1 MKRVGFCLAIASI
14 SISAL
19 PAEAAAVA
27 VGQKCATVNQT
38 AVAKGK
44 KLICTKSGKKITWQ
58 IAKVAK
64 PTATSKPEPYA
75 TDSSLTGL
83 WAKYGWRYRAGDLVI
98 KFATS
103 EFNSYVATKRTPQ
116 QQVKVIAQEG
126 VDPQLIKWIQDGATL
141 VAQSFSYPPLSG
153 PFYDVVASDAEW
165 LKQTYLSI
173 GVSTEEANGKVGA
186 FSAGAPAFGGTT
198 NNTWNWSAI
207 KQNNLLVQDKAGMAQ
222 TAGHEFYHAIQ
233 ENLAKRNPG
242 VGGLEIPNW
251 FWEGPATFV
260 GLQTA
265 AKIGAID
272 YIGEGRKAF
281 IERSNNGAAINRS
294 SNLEEIKANDGKV
307 DPYAIGFAATELL
320 VANVGV
326 AKFNDIYLQLGK
338 GLNFADAFKA
348 ATGVPLADFYLLFEE
363 ARSDLG
369 FPKG

>member
-1 MKRVGFCLAIASI
+1 MKRVSLCLAIASI

-27 VGQKCATVNQT
+27 VGQRCATVNQT

-64 PTATSKPEPYA
+64 PTAPSKPEPYA

-126 VDPQLIKWIQDGATL
+126 VDPQLIKWIQDGAIL
-141 VAQSFSYPPLSG
+141 VAQSFSYPPLNG
-153 PFYDVVASDAEW
+153 PFHDFVAADAEW
-165 LKQTYLSI
+165 LKQAYLSA
-173 GVSTEEANGKVGA
+173 GVSLDEANFKVEA
-186 FSAGAPAFGGTT
+186 FKAGAPAFGGTT
-198 NNTWNWSAI
+198 NNTWNWGVI
-207 KQNNLLVQDKAGMAQ
+207 KSEKFMEWDKAGIAQ

-233 ENLAKRNPG
+233 ENITKLNPG
-242 VGGLEIPNW
+242 PAGDVVPNW

-272 YIGEGRKAF
+272 YVSEGRKAF
-281 IERSNNGAAINRS
+281 IERYSNGAAINRS
-294 SNLEEIKANDGKV
+294 SNLEEIRANDGKV

-326 AKFNDIYLQLGK
+326 TKFNDIYLQLGK

-348 ATGVPLADFYLLFEE
+348 ATGVPLADFYQLFEE

-369 FPKG
+369 FPKS